1 VVLLLK
7 NLAFTLLLPGTL
19 GVYLPLWITQGPAR
33 PAGAAGAGALALLAL
48 GGAIYAWCVWDF
60 ATFGGGT
67 PAPID
72 APKRVVARGLYRFT
86 RNPMYVGV
94 LTVILGI
101 AALHRSP
108 AAVAYAAVVATGFH
122 LFVRLYE
129 EPHLRRVFGA
139 EYEAYC
145 ARVNRW
151 LPKRAA

>member
-1 VVLLLK
+1 VV
-7 NLAFTLLLPGTL
+7 
-19 GVYLPLWITQGPAR
+19 
-33 PAGAAGAGALALLAL
+33 
-48 GGAIYAWCVWDF
+48 
-60 ATFGGGT
+60 
-67 PAPID
+67 
-72 APKRVVARGLYRFT
+72 RGLYRFT

-108 AAVAYAAVVATGFH
+108 AVVAYAAVVATGFH

-145 ARVNRW
+145 ARVSRW
-151 LPKRAA
+151 LPKPPA